1 MSDQPPD
8 METLAKRL
16 VPCMVAYLSPF
27 RIVKAQESSLWSV
40 EIADVN
46 RGTWDY
52 VELHKLVGGIDVGLP
67 APYHMVVAR
76 DGAVGLPALPH
87 LRDVQA
93 AVEFINRC
101 FAGLLLGGVYCE
113 AIGADGLDFGRII
126 DWTYLRTNSAATARS
141 NQFHRA
147 IRQRQC
153 APLEAINLI
162 SPRTVEI
169 DGLSAAMKAGRAIL
183 DAVPQLGPE
192 FLLKGATGFARRDW
206 GTALTNL
213 WIVVEQIT
221 SHLWEMRI
229 LVGARNAQVTSGR
242 IDQLSDTRT
251 WTVAARHELLH
262 QIGVINPETLGTLA
276 VARKARNALA
286 HTGKHP
292 TESDATSA
300 YSSALSLLE
309 LASDATIPLTKLDLG
324 DHLISDP
331 FLPREP
337 KRVEPSYWMAIPKLP
352 GEEELEKLE
361 AVRMQ
366 TPGEASD
373 GNGPK

>member
-1 MSDQPPD
+1 MSDQPSD
-8 METLAKRL
+8 METLTKRL

-27 RIVKAQESSLWSV
+27 QIVNARESVPWNV
-40 EIADVN
+40 EITDVN
-46 RGTWDY
+46 CGTWDY
-52 VELHKLVGGIDVGLP
+52 VELHKLVGGIDVGLA

-76 DGAVGLPALPH
+76 DGAVGLPALAH

-101 FAGLLLGGVYCE
+101 FAALLLGGVYCE
-113 AIGADGLDFGRII
+113 AIGPDGLDFGRII
-126 DWTYLRTNSAATARS
+126 DWTYLRTYSAAPARP
-141 NQFHRA
+141 NQFHQA

-153 APLEAINLI
+153 APLEAIHLM
-162 SPRTVEI
+162 SPRSIEI
-169 DGLSAAMKAGRAIL
+169 DDLNTAMKAGRAIL
-183 DAVPQLGPE
+183 DAVPQLDPE
-192 FLLKGATGFARRDW
+192 FLLKGVTGYARRDW
-206 GTALTNL
+206 GAALTNL

-229 LVGARNAQVTSGR
+229 LASARTAQVAPGR

-251 WTVAARHELLH
+251 WTVSVRHELLH
-262 QIGVINPETLGTLA
+262 QIGIIGPEALGALA

-292 TESDATSA
+292 TESDAKSA

-309 LASDATIPLTKLDLG
+309 LAAATNIPLINLDLG

-331 FLPREP
+331 FLPQEP
-337 KRVEPSYWMAIPKLP
+337 KSVEVSHWMAIPKLP
-352 GEEELEKLE
+352 GEAELEQLE
-361 AVRMQ
+361 AAIRRV
-366 TPGEASD
+366 PGNMNEP
-373 GNGPK
+373 GT